1 MYIGIGNNIV
11 NDEER
16 QLHVRISKE
25 TFMKLKVR
33 CAYQDISIQDYIIK
47 LIEDSFGQ
55 NRESSVSVL
64 LVEDEAILRES
75 LMDSLKDVH
84 RITAVGSAEE
94 AFEIIKSNDF
104 DVVVTDVR
112 LPGKNGIQLIK
123 DIRDIKPNIKAIII
137 TAFPSVDLAVE
148 AMKQG
153 AVDYLVKPVNAEDL
167 EKLLSSLPL
176 KP

>member
-1 MYIGIGNNIV
+1 M
-11 NDEER
+11 NDMER
-16 QLHVRISKE
+16 QLHVRVSKE
-25 TFMKLKVR
+25 IFMKLKVR
-33 CAYQDISIQDYIIK
+33 CAYQDVSIQDYIIK

-55 NRESSVSVL
+55 NRESGVSVL
-64 LVEDEAILRES
+64 LVEDEDILRES
-75 LMDSLKDVH
+75 LMDSLKDSH

-94 AFEIIKSNDF
+94 AFKIIQSNDF

-123 DIRDIKPNIKAIII
+123 DIREIKPNIKAIII

-153 AVDYLVKPVNAEDL
+153 AIDYLVKPVNAEDL
-167 EKLLSSLPL
+167 KKILSSLSS

>member
-1 MYIGIGNNIV
+1 V

>member
-1 MYIGIGNNIV
+1 LVLGHNIV

-25 TFMKLKVR
+25 TLLKLKVR

-47 LIEDSFGQ
+47 LIEDSLGQ
-55 NRESSVSVL
+55 NRETGVSVL
-64 LVEDEAILRES
+64 LVEDEVILRES
-75 LMDSLKDVH
+75 LMDSLKDSH

-112 LPGKNGIQLIK
+112 LPGKDGIQLIK
-123 DIRDIKPNIKAIII
+123 YIREIKPYIKPIII
-137 TAFPSVDLAVE
+137 TAFPSVDLAVD

-153 AVDYLVKPVNAEDL
+153 AIDYLVKPVSAEDL

>member
-1 MYIGIGNNIV
+1 V

-33 CAYQDISIQDYIIK
+33 CAYQDISIQDYIVK

-55 NRESSVSVL
+55 NRESNVSVL

-75 LMDSLKDVH
+75 LMDSLKDFH
-84 RITAVGSAEE
+84 RITAVSSAEE
-94 AFEIIKSNDF
+94 AFDIIKSNDF

-112 LPGKNGIQLIK
+112 LPGENGIQLIK

-153 AVDYLVKPVNAEDL
+153 AIDYLVKPVSAEDL
-167 EKLLSSLPL
+167 EKLLSSLAL

>member
-1 MYIGIGNNIV
+1 V

-33 CAYQDISIQDYIIK
+33 CAYQDISIQDYIAK
-47 LIEDSFGQ
+47 LIEDSFKQ

-75 LMDSLKDVH
+75 LMDSLKDSH

-94 AFEIIKSNDF
+94 AFDIIKNNDF

-153 AVDYLVKPVNAEDL
+153 AVDYLVKPVSVEDL
-167 EKLLSSLPL
+167 EKLLSTLPL

>member
-1 MYIGIGNNIV
+1 M

-33 CAYQDISIQDYIIK
+33 CAYQDISIQDYIVK

-123 DIRDIKPNIKAIII
+123 DIREIKPNIKAIII